1 MSDLP
6 NQSDLTTEKKKK
18 NATEMRSSPGKIM
31 IENRKPRKEIKVQKI
46 L

>member
-6 NQSDLTTEKKKK
+6 NQSDLTTEKKK
-18 NATEMRSSPGKIM
+18 NATEMRSSPSKIM
-31 IENRKPRKEIKVQKI
+31 IENRKPSKEIKVQKI

>member
-1 MSDLP
+1 MSDLS
-6 NQSDLTTEKKKK
+6 NQSDLTTEKKK
-18 NATEMRSSPGKIM
+18 NATEIRSSPGKIM